1 MVSDIANAWKGLE
14 LAEKGF
20 EDWLLNE
27 LQRLERLEHLAKKF
41 KNKCDIHEEWSTGEC
56 CPLSLSSVTSSRKNS
71 DDFRWLFR
79 HRLLHRNK
87 TEEIPITP
95 SPISVLA
102 PGLMPDHRIT
112 D

>member
-41 KNKCDIHEEWSTGEC
+41 KNKCDIHEEWSNGEC
-56 CPLSLSSVTSSRKNS
+56 HRPLSSNSLLS
-71 DDFRWLFR
+71 
-79 HRLLHRNK
+79 RLSFLLK
-87 TEEIPITP
+87 DLLDVCI
-95 SPISVLA
+95 
-102 PGLMPDHRIT
+102 
-112 D
+112 

>member
-41 KNKCDIHEEWSTGEC
+41 KNKCDIHEEWSTGEGLVTC
-56 CPLSLSSVTSSRKNS
+56 SCGSLDVSGRAEN
-71 DDFRWLFR
+71 
-79 HRLLHRNK
+79 
-87 TEEIPITP
+87 
-95 SPISVLA
+95 
-102 PGLMPDHRIT
+102 
-112 D
+112 

>member
-41 KNKCDIHEEWSTGEC
+41 KNKCDIHEEWSTGMSTHYVYMC
-56 CPLSLSSVTSSRKNS
+56 LSMYAYVCMYVYARVSTLFLLLMFLIPYTSNGS
-71 DDFRWLFR
+71 FRCWYSF
-79 HRLLHRNK
+79 
-87 TEEIPITP
+87 E
-95 SPISVLA
+95 
-102 PGLMPDHRIT
+102 
-112 D
+112 